1 MSKYKKKGFVIKS
14 AFCQKNNIKI
24 SDFNETLI
32 GLGYLFEHK
41 HRTTSLSGFKI
52 KNVIGNTLKAGNKI
66 DVLHGT
72 HQKGTFQYS
81 EKFLNEIFNI
91 ETKPEKP
98 FVSSEYEIDFGQYKG
113 RLINSMDSKGEI
125 DYCRWVM
132 DNHFNDLSDKQ
143 KLSNKKY
150 LAFKWFFEQKQ

>member
-1 MSKYKKKGFVIKS
+1 MSKTKKNGFVIKTD
-14 AFCQKNNIKI
+14 FCQKNNIKI
-24 SDFNETLI
+24 SDFNDTLI

-52 KNVIGNTLKAGNKI
+52 KNVIGNTFKAGNKI
-66 DVLHGT
+66 DVLHGS

-91 ETKPEKP
+91 GTKP
-98 FVSSEYEIDFGQYKG
+98 FVPSEYKIDFGQYRG
-113 RLINSMDSKGEI
+113 RLIKSMNTNGEI
-125 DYCRWVM
+125 GYCRWVM

-150 LAFKWFFEQKQ
+150 LAFKWFFEQEH